1 MTTTKVTK
9 SDLIDSLAQN
19 YNLTRAEAKRQFE
32 RVIDT
37 ITSQFASDGV
47 GKVSVPG
54 LGTLRVAH
62 RPARVARNP
71 QNGLPVTVESSNTVR
86 FKPAPRLRTAVNGGV
101 ESEDDSDDS
110 FED

>member
-1 MTTTKVTK
+1 MTTKVTK
-9 SDLIDSLAQN
+9 SDLIDSLAAN

-32 RVIDT
+32 RVIET
-37 ITSQFASDGV
+37 ITNQFTSDGV

-71 QNGLPVTVESSNTVR
+71 QNGLPVSVESSNTVR
-86 FKPAPRLRTAVNGGV
+86 FKPAPRLRAAVNGGV
-101 ESEDDSDDS
+101 VESDDDSDDS